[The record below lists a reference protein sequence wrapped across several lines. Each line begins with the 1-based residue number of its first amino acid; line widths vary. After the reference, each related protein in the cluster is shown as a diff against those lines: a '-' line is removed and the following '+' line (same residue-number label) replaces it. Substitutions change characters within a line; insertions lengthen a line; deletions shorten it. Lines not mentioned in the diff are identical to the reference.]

1 MKQKTKK
8 SKSRFMDIGGGYRA
22 HSQVHKSKKD
32 YNRQQSK
39 KLTKQLK
46 EEE

>member
-1 MKQKTKK
+1 
-8 SKSRFMDIGGGYRA
+8 MDIGGGYRA

>member
-8 SKSRFMDIGGGYRA
+8 SKSRFMDIGHGYRA

-32 YNRQQSK
+32 YNRQKSK
-39 KLTKQLK
+39 RLIKQLK